1 MMDISEILRRL
12 EAPLLDIRYLLDR
25 KYPKKSAIT
34 YVSNRYGLTKDE
46 RNILTRIACEKDISN
61 DRKRK
66 IVSIEFIRDKNLFID
81 GYNVLITV
89 ESLILGYPV
98 FLCDDGILKDVRSL
112 FRRYKIGFITKEA
125 LSMIE
130 MITSKYTPKEIV
142 IIFDSQISR
151 SGDLSKMARDIF
163 DKDNCLVFTSKDTDK
178 EIMENSR
185 KGIIAT
191 SDGIIIDN
199 VDNVLDIPVH
209 IADEFKYNFYIPT
222 KVRY

>member
-1 MMDISEILRRL
+1 MDISEILRRL

-46 RNILTRIACEKDISN
+46 RNILVRIACEKDISN
-61 DRKRK
+61 DRMRK
-66 IVSIEFIRDKNLFID
+66 LVSIEFIRDKNLFID

-112 FRRYKIGFITKEA
+112 FRRYKIGFMTKEA

-185 KGIIAT
+185 EGIIAT

>member
-61 DRKRK
+61 NRKRK

-112 FRRYKIGFITKEA
+112 FRRYKIGFMTKEA

-191 SDGIIIDN
+191 SDGMIIDN

>member
-1 MMDISEILRRL
+1 MDISEILRRL

-61 DRKRK
+61 NRKRK

>member
-61 DRKRK
+61 NRKRK

>member
-1 MMDISEILRRL
+1 MDISEILRRL

-66 IVSIEFIRDKNLFID
+66 LVSIEFIRDKNLFID

-112 FRRYKIGFITKEA
+112 FRRYKIGFMTKEA

-130 MITSKYTPKEIV
+130 MITSKHTPKEIV

-191 SDGIIIDN
+191 SDGMIIDN

>member
-1 MMDISEILRRL
+1 MDISEILRRL

-46 RNILTRIACEKDISN
+46 RNILVRIACEKDISN

-66 IVSIEFIRDKNLFID
+66 LVSIEFIQDKNLFID
-81 GYNVLITV
+81 GFNVLITV

>member
-66 IVSIEFIRDKNLFID
+66 LVSIEFIRDKNLFID

-112 FRRYKIGFITKEA
+112 FRRYKIGFMTKEA

-130 MITSKYTPKEIV
+130 MITSKHTPKEIV

-191 SDGIIIDN
+191 SDGMIIDN

>member
-46 RNILTRIACEKDISN
+46 RNILVRIACEKDISN

-66 IVSIEFIRDKNLFID
+66 LVSIEFIQDKNLFID
-81 GYNVLITV
+81 GFNVLITV

>member
-1 MMDISEILRRL
+1 MDISEILRRL

-61 DRKRK
+61 NRKRK

-112 FRRYKIGFITKEA
+112 FRRYKIGFMTKEA

-130 MITSKYTPKEIV
+130 MITSKHTPKEIV

>member
-66 IVSIEFIRDKNLFID
+66 LVSIEFIRDKNLFID

>member
-66 IVSIEFIRDKNLFID
+66 LVSIEFIRDKNLFID

-112 FRRYKIGFITKEA
+112 FRRYKIGFMTKEA